1 MSSKNS
7 FLLYNDL
14 IDVVREMPKDKAGE
28 LFECILEYANGNLW
42 PTNDPMVKVVFAPV
56 KRHMDQNKEKW
67 EKKAQINKG
76 NGSKG
81 GRPKSNPTISQENP
95 LSFSETQT
103 IPEKPVTVTDILL
116 EKETKDILSIDGI
129 EMSRSEAFDLFWDMY
144 GNKTGKKKCIAKFS
158 KLSEADVTKILN
170 AVPVYIRHCREKD
183 KFIKNPETWLNGEH
197 WNDEISDNK
206 NSTPE
211 PMTYSK
217 PITYEDLANQFD
229 EQEAQ
234 LAKKYGYSLKP

>member
-1 MSSKNS
+1 
-7 FLLYNDL
+7 L

-28 LFECILEYANGNLW
+28 LFECILEYANGNPS

-67 EKKAQINKG
+67 EKKAQVNKD

-81 GRPKSNPTISQENP
+81 GRPKSNPNITQENP
-95 LSFSETQT
+95 MGLNETQT
-103 IPEKPVTVTDILL
+103 IPEKPVTVTVSDTSFK
-116 EKETKDILSIDGI
+116 KEVKDILSIDGI

-144 GNKTGKKKCIAKFS
+144 GNKTGKKKCVTKFS
-158 KLSEADVTKILN
+158 KLSEADITKILN

-197 WNDEISDNK
+197 WNDEISVNA
-206 NSTPE
+206 NSVPE
-211 PMTYSK
+211 PMTYGK
-217 PITYEDLANQFD
+217 PVTYEDLANRFD

-234 LAKKYGYSLKP
+234 LAKKYGYSIEP